1 MTRLF
6 SKLRISRTL
15 ASKFGLA
22 LLVSTLAACG
32 GGADDAVVTGGTV
45 GTTPPV
51 EAEVDFR
58 ILRSA
63 GPGLVLIEGDQVGLR
78 IPLSLERSN
87 GHSNPVTLDIRGQSD
102 ADVAFVTSSFSR
114 LQLTPSEDESEAILK
129 LAISDQP
136 ILAQQR
142 DFIIIASD
150 GSGTDRIEFSVS
162 VQPTSAPDV
171 YLLVGQSNM
180 VGFSGDDTR
189 ESFVG
194 GADEP
199 NPRILQLNVSENRDS
214 DVFVIDSDYTS
225 EAVNAEDPTLVEALD
240 PLHIPFDE
248 FTEGGKSQAFIG
260 LGLSFAKSALNN
272 TSANIVLVPAA
283 WAGSSFCNNTTGPDG
298 NWMPSQT
305 DNPDLGNT
313 LLFDRAVT
321 RSNLAIREAG
331 GVLRGILWHQGES
344 DSNERCA
351 PLYADNMKNLVE
363 EFRVQLDYVGNESLN
378 RISDANIPFVVGTMS
393 RGADEREDLSVFATS
408 KQMIDDA
415 HFNFPNTVEY
425 GGVSN
430 HVDLTPANGFPC
442 GNSSCIHFGPAALRE
457 SGNRYY
463 QALLDAAAQQ

>member
-6 SKLRISRTL
+6 SKLRILRTL
-15 ASKFGLA
+15 ATKISAA
-22 LLVSTLAACG
+22 LFLVTLAACG
-32 GGADDAVVTGGTV
+32 GGSGDSDVAAGNVDTI
-45 GTTPPV
+45 PPNG
-51 EAEVDFR
+51 AEVDFR

-63 GPGLVLIEGDQVGLR
+63 GPGLMLVEGDQEGLR

-87 GHSNPVTLDIRGQSD
+87 GHNSPVTLDIRGQSD

-142 DFIIIASD
+142 DFIVIASD
-150 GSGTDRIEFSVS
+150 GTNTDRIQFSVS

-199 NPRILQLNVSENRDS
+199 DPRILQLNVSKNS
-214 DVFVIDSDYTS
+214 DDDIFVIDSDYTS
-225 EAVNAEDPTLVEALD
+225 ELANAENPTIVEALD
-240 PLHIPFDE
+240 PLHLPFDE
-248 FTEGGKSQAFIG
+248 FTEGGKSQAYIG

-298 NWMPSQT
+298 NWMPSQS

-321 RSNLAIREAG
+321 RSNLAIRETG

-351 PLYADNMKNLVE
+351 PVYAENLTNMVE
-363 EFRVQLDYVGNESLN
+363 EFRVQLDYVGDESLN
-378 RISDANIPFVVGTMS
+378 RITDAKIPFVVGTMS

-415 HFNFPNTVEY
+415 HFNFPNTVDN

-430 HVDLTPANGFPC
+430 HVDLTPANGYPC
-442 GNSSCIHFGPAALRE
+442 GNSSCIHFGPGALRE
-457 SGNRYY
+457 AGRRYY
-463 QALLDAAAQQ
+463 QALLNAAEQ